1 MDSSKLVMWAL
12 KLALVVMCLCMVV
25 VMIWTILFILG
36 FVTVPEVP

>member
-12 KLALVVMCLCMVV
+12 KIALVAMCLCMVV